1 MALNRSIE
9 KLEDGTYYADKIG
22 MFYRDA
28 DEARNITFYAD
39 PDSMYTLVHDAIA
52 KMANLGLSAEDKKD
66 PEKRKQNNLAKLI
79 KVAVKGMLLMYGE
92 QILDVLYGN
101 ANHPKPQKGDD
112 ILDFYTNQFTI
123 AGISDLMKRDLVLYG
138 RTDESDQ
145 TIIEVRSIIT
155 RPVAAPDS
163 SAGAGPVG

>member
-1 MALNRSIE
+1 MLSRSVE

-155 RPVAAPDS
+155 RPVAAPDDTP
-163 SAGAGPVG
+163 GV